1 MSYIEVQSMF
11 MEQQWVGGNNDSF
24 YAELSRRVLGG
35 EGVGMVDQLGSA
47 DTGGNTDTSSC
58 Q

>member
-1 MSYIEVQSMF
+1 MF

-35 EGVGMVDQLGSA
+35 GEGVGMVDQLGSA
-47 DTGGNTDTSSC
+47 DTGGNTDTSSLSVRYKYP
-58 Q
+58 